1 MTGTTVYFY
10 IHPLSLESFDR
21 EVLSAAD
28 FDSDVVVVVAV
39 VALVIDSEF

>member
-28 FDSDVVVVVAV
+28 FDSDVVVVAV